1 MPVTLLVMLSG
12 VLTVGPSDGS
22 LEECGDGLGSWGV
35 GAVSLR
41 PRSVQRIPVRTV
53 RTARAACPKGTP
65 AMLIRDRLDVL
76 FEDDEFV
83 GLYPSDGKPGLS
95 PGRPALV
102 SVLQFAENLS
112 DRAAADAVRTR
123 IDWKYA
129 LGLELEDPGFDH
141 SVLCEFRAR
150 LAGRDGAADWLLQ
163 LMLDRLVEAGLLKS
177 GGRQRTDATHVLAA
191 VRTLS
196 RLELVGETLRAAL
209 EELAEA
215 DPAWLTPLIEPE
227 WAKRYGR
234 RVEIGRLPGGKTAV
248 TARAEEFGRDGQKVL
263 TAAWAAHTPPR
274 LRLLPQMEILRQVWA
289 HHYYW
294 DVDGLLRWR
303 DGHALPPASLRFDS
317 PDDTDAH
324 YCVKRD
330 TAWSGYRTYL
340 TETCDEERPEV
351 VVHVATTI
359 STVQDI
365 ELTDTIHDQLAERQ
379 LLPAEH
385 VVDSGYISPARIERA
400 QRVHGITLLGP
411 VVADHSSQA
420 KAGAG
425 FGKAAFAIDWDN
437 ERAVCPR
444 GATSVSWTELRMK
457 GNTYLQARF
466 AEADCRPCP
475 DRTKCTSSAS
485 RPRSIA
491 VLPRPLHQI
500 QTRNRLAQ
508 QTEQWQRSYAIR
520 AGIEATLSQTVRA
533 HGLRRSRY
541 RGLARTH
548 VQHVLTAMACNVARI
563 ADWIDTAPR
572 PRRRATHFRTL
583 CSDTA

>member
-1 MPVTLLVMLSG
+1 M
-12 VLTVGPSDGS
+12 
-22 LEECGDGLGSWGV
+22 
-35 GAVSLR
+35 
-41 PRSVQRIPVRTV
+41 
-53 RTARAACPKGTP
+53 RTARAACSKGTP

-76 FEDDEFV
+76 FEDAAFV
-83 GLYPSDGKPGLS
+83 GLYPSDGRPGLS
-95 PGRPALV
+95 PGQLALV

-150 LAGRDGAADWLLQ
+150 LAEQDGAADQLLQ
-163 LMLDRLVEAGLLKS
+163 VMLDRLVEAGLLRA

-215 DPAWLTPLIEPE
+215 VPAWLTPLIEPE

-234 RVEIGRLPGGKTAV
+234 RVEIGKIPGGKAAV
-248 TARAEEFGRDGQKVL
+248 SARAEEFGRDGQKIL
-263 TAAWAAHTPPR
+263 TAAWAASTPIH
-274 LRLLPQMEILRQVWA
+274 LRLLPQVEVLRQVWV
-289 HHYYW
+289 HHFYW
-294 DVDGLLRWR
+294 DADGSLRWR

-317 PDDTDAH
+317 PYDTDAH

-330 TAWSGYRTYL
+330 TAWSGYRTHF
-340 TETCDEERPEV
+340 TETCDEERPEL

-365 ELTDTIHDQLAERQ
+365 EMTDTIHDELAERH

-385 VVDSGYISPARIERA
+385 VVDSGYICPARIERA

-411 VVADHSSQA
+411 IAADHSSQA
-420 KAGAG
+420 KAGSG
-425 FGKAAFAIDWDN
+425 FGKAAFTIDWDN
-437 ERAVCPR
+437 ERAICPR

-457 GNTYLQARF
+457 ENTYLQARF
-466 AEADCRPCP
+466 AEADCRSCP
-475 DRTKCTSSAS
+475 DRTRCTSSAT
-485 RPRSIA
+485 RPRSVA
-491 VLPRPLHQI
+491 VLPRPLHEI
-500 QTRNRLAQ
+500 QMQNRLDQ
-508 QTEQWQRSYAIR
+508 QTEQWQRRYAIR
-520 AGIEATLSQTVRA
+520 AGIEATLSQNVRA

-548 VQHVLTAMACNVARI
+548 VQHVLTAMACNVTRI
-563 ADWIDTAPR
+563 TDWIDTPPR
-572 PRRRATHFRTL
+572 TRLRATHFRTL
-583 CSDTA
+583 CAAIA

>member
-1 MPVTLLVMLSG
+1 MVSSG
-12 VLTVGPSDGS
+12 EVV
-22 LEECGDGLGSWGV
+22 
-35 GAVSLR
+35 AVSLR
-41 PRSVQRIPVRTV
+41 PKSHQRIPARTV
-53 RTARAACPKGTP
+53 RTARVACPKGTP

-76 FEDDEFV
+76 FEDEEFTD
-83 GLYPSDGKPGLS
+83 LYPDDGRPGLS
-95 PGRPALV
+95 PGQLALV
-102 SVLQFAENLS
+102 SVLQFAESLS

-150 LAGRDGAADWLLQ
+150 LAEQDGAADRLLR
-163 LMLDRLVEAGLLKS
+163 LMLDRLKDAGLLRA

-215 DPAWLTPLIEPE
+215 APVWLATLIEPE
-227 WAKRYGR
+227 WDKRYGR
-234 RVEIGRLPGGKTAV
+234 RVEIGRLPGGKAAV
-248 TARAEEFGRDGQKVL
+248 TTRAEEYGRDGQKIL
-263 TAAWAAHTPPR
+263 TAAWTAWTAPH
-274 LRLLPQMEILRQVWA
+274 LRRLPQVEILRQVWV

-294 DVDGLLRWR
+294 DAKGRLRWR

-317 PDDTDAH
+317 PYDTDAH

-330 TAWSGYRTYL
+330 TAWSGYRTHF
-340 TETCDEERPEV
+340 TETCDEERPEL

-359 STVQDI
+359 STVQDST
-365 ELTDTIHDQLAERQ
+365 LTDTIHDGLAERQ

-420 KAGAG
+420 RAGSG
-425 FGKAAFAIDWDN
+425 FDKTAFTIDWDN
-437 ERAVCPR
+437 QQAICPR
-444 GATSVSWTELRMK
+444 GARSASWTELRMK
-457 GNTYLQARF
+457 ENIYLQARF

-475 DRTKCTSSAS
+475 DRARCTSSATG
-485 RPRSIA
+485 PRSVA
-491 VLPRPLHQI
+491 LLPRQLHDI
-500 QTRNRLAQ
+500 QTRNRLDQ
-508 QTEQWQRSYAIR
+508 QTEQWQRRYAIR
-520 AGIEATLSQTVRA
+520 AGIEATLSQNVRA

-548 VQHVLTAMACNVARI
+548 VQHTLTAMACNVTRI
-563 ADWIDTAPR
+563 ADWINTPSR
-572 PRRRATHFRTL
+572 TRRRATHFRAL
-583 CSDTA
+583 CRAAG